1 MLNINWDEYKE
12 YKKHSNKEADNFIIL
27 LDVMK
32 SYYNMINPIDMYD
45 TLIYDE
51 LAKMMLDKRD
61 IRDAEGLEDFLFKK
75 NA

>member
-1 MLNINWDEYKE
+1 LLNINWDEYKE